1 MESQM
6 AASYAVELGVKPVV
20 IYSFY
25 GNTYYYENIPNGK
38 FPNILDSGMCCRL
51 FRQVPFSFTDDS
63 KGKVSGEFRLR
74 MSLFDGLTLSGDIF
88 MYCGGG
94 KELVALHTGTTQNG
108 EGGYDVAEYFEPDVR
123 KWHSVTAEREKS
135 TETWSFETSYL
146 KIGTSETGARWIKQ
160 RIPFGILPTSTTGAG
175 RRKNEVSYSDSSNRF
190 SSVDK
195 QKVRLALRF
204 GGNAYWS
211 NSAPRGV
218 YCNYGVLYAYRSYG
232 GRAQALIATQS
243 Q

>member
-1 MESQM
+1 ML
-6 AASYAVELGVKPVV
+6 YA
-20 IYSFY
+20 FY
-25 GNTYYYENIPNGK
+25 GNNYYYENIPNGK
-38 FPNILDSGMCCRL
+38 FLSILDGGMCCRL

-74 MSLFDGLTLSGDIF
+74 MSLFDGLTLNGDIL

-108 EGGYDVAEYFEPDVR
+108 EGGYDVTEYFEPDVR

-135 TETWSFETSYL
+135 TETWNFETSYL
-146 KIGTSETGARWIKQ
+146 KIGTSKTGGRWIKQ

-175 RRKNEVSYSDSSNRF
+175 WRKNEVSFSDSSNWF
-190 SSVDK
+190 SNVDK
-195 QKVRLALRF
+195 QKLRLALRF
-204 GGNAYWS
+204 GGFAFWNT
-211 NSAPRGV
+211 SAPRGV
-218 YCNYGVLYAYRSYG
+218 SCGRGVLSVARAAG

>member
-6 AASYAVELGVKPVV
+6 AASYAVELGIKPVV
-20 IYSFY
+20 VYSFY
-25 GNTYYYENIPNGK
+25 GNNYYYENIPNGK

-74 MSLFDGLTLSGDIF
+74 MSLFDGLTLNGDIF

-123 KWHSVTAEREKS
+123 KWHSETAEKKMS
-135 TETWSFETSYL
+135 TEAWSFETSYL
-146 KIGTSETGARWIKQ
+146 KIGTSTTGVRWIKQ
-160 RIPFGILPTSTTGAG
+160 RIPFGILPTSTTEAG
-175 RRKNEVSYSDSSNRF
+175 RRKNEVSYSDSTNWFSN
-190 SSVDK
+190 VDK
-195 QKVRLALRF
+195 QKTRLALRF
-204 GGNAYWS
+204 GGHAAWYR
-211 NSAPRGV
+211 SAPRNV
-218 YCNYGVLYAYRSYG
+218 ICALGVLNAVRNIG

>member
-6 AASYAVELGVKPVV
+6 AASYAVELGIKPVV

-25 GNTYYYENIPNGK
+25 GNTYYYENIPNSK
-38 FPNILDSGMCCRL
+38 FPNILDGGMCCRL

-63 KGKVSGEFRLR
+63 KGKVNGEFRLR
-74 MSLFDGLTLSGDIF
+74 MSLFDGLTLNGDIL

-94 KELVALHTGTTQNG
+94 KEFVALHTGTTQNG

-123 KWHSVTAEREKS
+123 KWHSETAEKKMS
-135 TETWSFETSYL
+135 TEAWSFETSYL
-146 KIGTSETGARWIKQ
+146 KIGTSTTGDRWKRQ
-160 RIPFGILPTSTTGAG
+160 RIPFGIVPTSANGASW
-175 RRKNEVSYSDSSNRF
+175 RKNEVSFF
-190 SSVDK
+190 SSGNWFSNVDK
-195 QKVRLALRF
+195 QKTRLSVRF
-204 GGNAYWS
+204 GGGAYW
-211 NSAPRGV
+211 NVSAPRYV
-218 YCNYGVLYAYRSYG
+218 NCAIGVLYGYRNIG

>member
-1 MESQM
+1 M
-6 AASYAVELGVKPVV
+6 
-20 IYSFY
+20 
-25 GNTYYYENIPNGK
+25 
-38 FPNILDSGMCCRL
+38 SGGYINPL
-51 FRQVPFSFTDDS
+51 FHRFFTDDS

-74 MSLFDGLTLSGDIF
+74 MSLFDGLTLNGDIF

-123 KWHSVTAEREKS
+123 KWHSVTAEKEKS

-146 KIGTSETGARWIKQ
+146 KIGTSKTGAIWIKQ

-190 SSVDK
+190 SNVDK
-195 QKVRLALRF
+195 QKVRLSLRF
-204 GGNAYWS
+204 GGFAAWGQAAP
-211 NSAPRGV
+211 NSV
-218 YCNYGVLYAYRSYG
+218 ICSYGLLTASRNNG